1 MKFPKSTRSMK
12 NVNISYTTSPL
23 SEYIGSHIYEDIG
36 IDVHATELG
45 IYDNK
50 LVVACRDFK
59 KDNELLF
66 DFNAIKNQYS
76 KDMDETSSVSSR
88 QPLEELA
95 EIFENNQIFKEVPE
109 LKNRFY
115 DMFVVDALI
124 GNHDRNNGN
133 WGRLVNSI
141 TQAIRLAPIYDNE
154 AAFSNKLDDEKIKE
168 IINDEHKFR
177 QNVYES
183 RISSFSLN
191 EKIINPLKYIE
202 TMEDEK
208 LNEAVIRIVPKINIE
223 NIFKIID
230 KIPNEYNDIKVISD
244 IQRKYYKKCILY
256 RYEQILLP
264 TYEKLEKGI

>member
-1 MKFPKSTRSMK
+1 MK

-23 SEYIGSHIYEDIG
+23 SEYIGSHIYECIG
-36 IDVHATELG
+36 IDTHKTELG

-76 KDMDETSSVSSR
+76 KDYETSSSDGQ
-88 QPLEELA
+88 QPLEEVKK
-95 EIFENNQIFKEVPE
+95 IFEYNQIFKEIPK
-109 LKNRFY
+109 LKDRFY
-115 DMFVVDALI
+115 DMLVVDALI

-133 WGRLVNSI
+133 WGILVNSI
-141 TQAIRLAPIYDNE
+141 TQAIRLAPVYDNG
-154 AAFSNKLDDEKIKE
+154 ASFSNKLDDEKIKE

-191 EKIINPLKYIE
+191 EKIINPLKYIK

-230 KIPNEYNDIKVISD
+230 EIPNEYNCIKVISD
-244 IQRKYYKKCILY
+244 IQKEYYKKCIIY
-256 RYEQILLP
+256 RYEQVLLK